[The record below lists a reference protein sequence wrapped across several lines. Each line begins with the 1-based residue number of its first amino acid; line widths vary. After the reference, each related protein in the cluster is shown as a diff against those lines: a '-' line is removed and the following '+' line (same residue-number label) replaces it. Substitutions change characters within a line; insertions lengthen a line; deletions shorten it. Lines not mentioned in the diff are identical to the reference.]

1 MKKAILF
8 YVSMILVTVGSIIR
22 ILEVNSIIVYSLLVI
37 AFLLSV
43 INVVLTVKSK
53 CRDKNKLI

>member
-53 CRDKNKLI
+53 CRDKK